1 MDTAPL
7 ERLDSFPY
15 RHRVGD
21 LMTAPII
28 AVAATATV
36 AEAARTM
43 MERHVSS
50 VAVLDDDGRL
60 QGIVT
65 EHDVMRTVVRNSSHL
80 ALGVAEVMG
89 SPVHGIDA
97 DALVYRALA
106 RMARLGVRHLPVID
120 EAGRPLG
127 MLTARGLLKQRASLA
142 LTLGD
147 EIDHAAD
154 AATLRAAFAKL
165 PALAGALHREDVAAI
180 QISAVI
186 AGVTRDVTARAG
198 ELALAA
204 MRDQGDGEAPARW
217 CLLVLGSAGR
227 GETLL
232 TPDQDN
238 ALIHDG
244 DESVDAWFATFAG
257 KLTTLLD
264 AAGVPFCKGGVMASN
279 AAFRR
284 SLNEWCGTVDSW
296 IDRPQPGALLN
307 VDIFYDFVPVLG
319 ERALA
324 HELRRH
330 AVAVAAKSPMFLR
343 LLAAASEGRGS
354 TFDLLGRLRTENGR
368 IDLKLRGL
376 FPIVAGAR
384 AIALAWGAAAT
395 STDARL
401 AEAVAKGALPADAAA
416 DLTAARATIVD
427 AILGQQLADIAAG
440 RPPSTGVEP
449 ARLKRAGLRRLRA
462 ALSVAAGASDLV
474 REALTNRAPE
484 RAP

>member
-1 MDTAPL
+1 MDTGPL

-15 RHRVGD
+15 RHRVAD
-21 LMTAPII
+21 LMTAPIV
-28 AVAATATV
+28 AVSATATV

-43 MERHVSS
+43 AERHVSS
-50 VAVLDDDGRL
+50 VVVLGSDGRL
-60 QGIVT
+60 AGILT
-65 EHDVMRTVVRNSSHL
+65 EHDVLRTIAGDPAHL
-80 ALGVAEVMG
+80 AGSVARAMT

-106 RMARLGVRHLPVID
+106 RMARLGVRHLPVVD
-120 EAGRPLG
+120 EGGRPLG
-127 MLTARGLLKQRASLA
+127 MLSARGLLKQRASFA

-147 EIDHAAD
+147 EIDHARD
-154 AATLRAAFAKL
+154 ANALRTAYAKL
-165 PALAGALHREDVAAI
+165 PALAEALHREDVAAV

-204 MRDQGDGEAPARW
+204 MRDRGHGEAPARW

-244 DESVDAWFATFAG
+244 DESVDPWFAAFAG
-257 KLTTLLD
+257 ILTTLLD

-284 SLNEWCGTVDSW
+284 SLGEWRGTIDSW

-307 VDIFYDFVPVLG
+307 ADIFYDFAPVLG

-324 HELRRH
+324 HALRSH
-330 AVAVAAKSPMFLR
+330 AVAAAAKSPMFLR
-343 LLAAASEGRGS
+343 LLAAASEDAGGA
-354 TFDLLGRLRTENGR
+354 FDLLGRLRTENGR

-384 AIALAWGAAAT
+384 AIALAWGSAAT

-401 AEAVAKGALPADAAA
+401 AEATAKGALPADATA
-416 DLTAARATIVD
+416 DLTAARATIVE

-440 RPPSTGVEP
+440 RPPSTAVEP

-462 ALSVAAGASDLV
+462 ALSVAAGAPDLV

>member
-15 RHRVGD
+15 RHRVAD
-21 LMTAPII
+21 LMSAPIVAI
-28 AVAATATV
+28 ATGASI

-43 MERHVSS
+43 IERRVSS
-50 VAVLDDDGRL
+50 VAVLDGDGRL
-60 QGIVT
+60 AGIVT
-65 EHDVMRTVVRNSSHL
+65 ERDVLRL
-80 ALGVAEVMG
+80 VARDAADFATAVGQVMT
-89 SPVHGIDA
+89 SPVHGIAA

-127 MLTARGLLKQRASLA
+127 MLTARSLLKQRASLA

-154 AATLRAAFAKL
+154 AAALRAAFDKL
-165 PALAGALHREDVAAI
+165 PGLAAALRREEVPAV
-180 QISAVI
+180 QVSAVI

-204 MRDQGDGEAPARW
+204 MRDQGKGDAPAKW

-244 DESVDAWFATFAG
+244 DEASDPWFAAFAE
-257 KLTTLLD
+257 KLNALLD
-264 AAGVPFCKGGVMASN
+264 AAGVPFCKGGVMAGN
-279 AAFRR
+279 PAFRR
-284 SLNEWCGTVDSW
+284 PLARWREAIDAW
-296 IDRPQPGALLN
+296 IDRPQPAALLN
-307 VDIFYDFVPVLG
+307 VDIFFDFTPVLG
-319 ERALA
+319 ERTLA
-324 HELRRH
+324 HALRGH
-330 AVAVAAKSPMFLR
+330 AVAAAAKSPLFLR
-343 LLAAASEGRGS
+343 LLAATGEGGGS
-354 TFDLLGRLRTENGR
+354 AFDLLGRLRLQNGR
-368 IDLKLRGL
+368 ADLKLRGL

-384 AIALAWGAAAT
+384 AIALAWGSAAT

-401 AEAVAKGALPADAAA
+401 AEAAAKGGLPADLAAE
-416 DLTAARATIVD
+416 LTAARATIIE
-427 AILGQQLADIAAG
+427 AILDQQLADIAAG
-440 RPPSTGVEP
+440 QPPSTRVDP
-449 ARLKRAGLRRLRA
+449 KRLKRVGLRRLRQ
-462 ALSVAAGASDLV
+462 ALDAAAGAPDLV
-474 REALTNRAPE
+474 RDALTRRAPE

>member
-15 RHRVGD
+15 RHRVAD
-21 LMTAPII
+21 LMTAPIV
-28 AVAATATV
+28 AVSATATV

-43 MERHVSS
+43 ADRHVSS
-50 VAVLDDDGRL
+50 VVVLDGDGRL
-60 QGIVT
+60 TGILT
-65 EHDVMRTVVRNSSHL
+65 EHDVLRTIAGDPAHL
-80 ALGVAEVMG
+80 AGSVARAMT

-127 MLTARGLLKQRASLA
+127 MLSARGLLKHRASFA

-147 EIDHAAD
+147 EIDHAPD
-154 AATLRAAFAKL
+154 PAALRTAFAKL
-165 PALAGALHREDVAAI
+165 PALAEALRREDVAAV

-186 AGVTRDVTARAG
+186 GGVTRDVTARAG

-204 MRDQGDGEAPARW
+204 MRELGRGEAPARW

-244 DESVDAWFATFAG
+244 DEAADPWFAAFAE

-284 SLNEWCGTVDSW
+284 SLDAWCGTIDSW

-324 HELRRH
+324 HALRRH
-330 AVAVAAKSPMFLR
+330 AVAVAARSPMFLR
-343 LLAAASEGRGS
+343 LLAAASEGGGGA
-354 TFDLLGRLRTENGR
+354 FDLLGRFRTENDR
-368 IDLKLRGL
+368 VDLKLRGL

-384 AIALAWGAAAT
+384 AIALAWGSAAT

-416 DLTAARATIVD
+416 DLTAARATIVE

>member
-15 RHRVGD
+15 RHRVAD
-21 LMTAPII
+21 LMTAPIV
-28 AVAATATV
+28 AVPATATV

-43 MERHVSS
+43 IERHVSS

-65 EHDVMRTVVRNSSHL
+65 EHDVMRTVVRDPAHP
-80 ALGVAEVMG
+80 ALGVAEIMG
-89 SPVHGIDA
+89 TPVHGIDA

-127 MLTARGLLKQRASLA
+127 MLTARSLLKQRASLA

-154 AATLRAAFAKL
+154 AATLRTAFAKL
-165 PALAGALHREDVAAI
+165 PALAAALRQEDVAAV
-180 QISAVI
+180 QVSAVI

-198 ELALAA
+198 ELAQAA
-204 MRDQGDGEAPARW
+204 MRELGRGEAPARW

-244 DESVDAWFATFAG
+244 SDTLDSWFAAFAE
-257 KLTTLLD
+257 KLNSLLD

-279 AAFRR
+279 ATFRR
-284 SLNEWCGTVDSW
+284 SLDGWCSEIDSW
-296 IDRPQPGALLN
+296 IDRPQPDAMLN
-307 VDIFYDFVPVLG
+307 VDIFYDFAPVLG
-319 ERALA
+319 ERSLA
-324 HELRRH
+324 HALRNH
-330 AVAVAAKSPMFLR
+330 AVAAAAKSPMFLR
-343 LLAAASEGRGS
+343 LLAAASESGDGA
-354 TFDLLGRLRTENGR
+354 FDLLGRLRTENGR
-368 IDLKLRGL
+368 SDLKLRGL
-376 FPIVAGAR
+376 FPVVAGAR
-384 AIALAWGAAAT
+384 TIALAWKSAAT
-395 STDARL
+395 STDSRL
-401 AEAVAKGALPADAAA
+401 AESAAKGAMTPDTAA
-416 DLTAARATIVD
+416 DLTAARAAIVE
-427 AILGQQLADIAAG
+427 AILDQQLADIAAG
-440 RPPSTGVEP
+440 LAPSTRVDP
-449 ARLKRAGLRRLRA
+449 KRLKRAGLRRLRR
-462 ALSVAAGASDLV
+462 ALAVAGETPERV
-474 REALTNRAPE
+474 REALTNRSLE
-484 RAP
+484 RTP